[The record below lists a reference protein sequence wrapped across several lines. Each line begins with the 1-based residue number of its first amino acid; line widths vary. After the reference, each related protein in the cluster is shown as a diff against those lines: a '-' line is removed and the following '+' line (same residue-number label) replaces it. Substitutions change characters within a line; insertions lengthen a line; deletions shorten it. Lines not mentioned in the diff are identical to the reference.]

1 MCDTFSRSDRGRG
14 QYVVRDFSHALVE
27 EPKTDKISHS
37 QADGLETT
45 IGPGCD
51 IGAGT
56 VIGGGTCIGR
66 DTRTGNNV
74 TLTNCDVGER
84 CYFHNGVAIGQDG
97 FGFKHGSDGEVIKH
111 KQEYR
116 VQIGDN
122 VEIGANTCVD
132 RGSWRDTMIGSDSK
146 LDGLVKVGHNAV
158 IGRAVL
164 LCGGAALGGSSSL
177 GNRVILGGK
186 AAVGDHTKV
195 CDDVRIAARS
205 GVMNDIASPGD
216 FAGWPA
222 VPATQWKRQRLH
234 LKRLG
239 CIRKLPGKAATTR
252 EPLADD

>member
-66 DTRTGNNV
+66 DTRTGNTV

-122 VEIGANTCVD
+122 VEIGAVLLKTLLAKNANEGFAAAASGHQQNVALQDTNKLKKQISVVCERLA
-132 RGSWRDTMIGSDSK
+132 RGS
-146 LDGLVKVGHNAV
+146 
-158 IGRAVL
+158 
-164 LCGGAALGGSSSL
+164 SL
-177 GNRVILGGK
+177 SR
-186 AAVGDHTKV
+186 
-195 CDDVRIAARS
+195 
-205 GVMNDIASPGD
+205 
-216 FAGWPA
+216 
-222 VPATQWKRQRLH
+222 
-234 LKRLG
+234 
-239 CIRKLPGKAATTR
+239 
-252 EPLADD
+252 

>member
-1 MCDTFSRSDRGRG
+1 M
-14 QYVVRDFSHALVE
+14 
-27 EPKTDKISHS
+27 
-37 QADGLETT
+37 ETT

-56 VIGGGTCIGR
+56 VVGGGTCIESG
-66 DTRTGNNV
+66 TRTGNNV

-97 FGFKHGSDGEVIKH
+97 FGFTHGLDGEVIKH

-116 VQIGDN
+116 VRIGDN

-132 RGSWRDTMIGSDSK
+132 RGSWRDTTIGSDSK